1 MMRAPREPV
10 PSDRR
15 PLHLPIE
22 PYVRCPRAGMVP
34 VERCFGCNLLQ
45 GTLSG
50 DHPEILCA
58 YPVGEPA
65 LRRTVAMGPG
75 AGRRAPAERGR
86 PPKDLIF
93 ERDWPDE

>member
-1 MMRAPREPV
+1 MRARSSPV
-10 PSDRR
+10 RADRR
-15 PLHLPIE
+15 PMRLAIE

-34 VERCFGCNLLQ
+34 VERCFACDLLQ

-58 YPVGEPA
+58 FSEMEPA
-65 LRRTVAMGPG
+65 LRRRIAVGRGPDP
-75 AGRRAPAERGR
+75 GRAETIQRTDG
-86 PPKDLIF
+86 PIF